1 MVLRATACQVVF
13 QVCRAERSRLFAT
26 KVLVWG
32 DRQQTNKYAMLSAV
46 SALKKKTRE
55 QRRVER
61 GKVSTALC
69 SWVHVS
75 QVLQDDSKLS
85 PSSPR
90 PLVPLPPRPVFLC
103 VSLISLETGSPI
115 LLPAPEER
123 HCSPILS
130 LPRFSLDCCSI
141 NGEGPSIPFLYD
153 THTDSKLTQRGLRP
167 ASLQD
172 YFNWQHTP
180 LRRNTLQMVQLGC
193 RLF

>member
-1 MVLRATACQVVF
+1 MILRATACQVVF
-13 QVCRAERSRLFAT
+13 QVWRAERSRLFAT
-26 KVLVWG
+26 NVLVWG

-46 SALKKKTRE
+46 SALKKNTRE
-55 QRRVER
+55 QRRGER

-69 SWVHVS
+69 SWVHGS
-75 QVLQDDSKLS
+75 QAGQDHAKIS
-85 PSSPR
+85 PSLPR
-90 PLVPLPPRPVFLC
+90 PLVSLPPRPVFLC

-123 HCSPILS
+123 PCSPILS
-130 LPRFSLDCCSI
+130 LSRFSFDCCSL
-141 NGEGPSIPFLYD
+141 NGEGPSIPFSYD
-153 THTDSKLTQRGLRP
+153 THTDSKLAQGGLRP